1 MEHNV
6 NINFNEIKVKV
17 DLTDLITAAKIFR
30 QTPITME
37 TPTSDII
44 PEEITAEPP
53 TIKDK
58 VLENKPK
65 DVNELSDTE
74 AVKNEYPGF
83 NSSTYDNYEQFKHMK
98 SALSKLSESSA
109 NELVKQYSLNQ
120 STNVESV
127 PPNAW
132 GKVIAEAS
140 NLMNTIKKQPEQKT
154 YTLEEVRGKARAVQL
169 KCGKEV
175 LENIFKGLGHA
186 KLSEFQTSEYSELYA
201 KLKEVE

>member
-30 QTPITME
+30 QTP
-37 TPTSDII
+37 TSGII

-74 AVKNEYPGF
+74 TVKNEYPGF
-83 NSSTYDNYEQFKHMK
+83 DSNAYDNYEQFKHMK
-98 SALSKLSESSA
+98 SVLSKLSEGAA
-109 NELVKQYSLNQ
+109 NELVKQYSTNQ
-120 STNVESV
+120 STDVKSV

-140 NLMNTIKKQPEQKT
+140 DLMSTVKKQPEQKT
-154 YTLEEVRGKARAVQL
+154 YTLEEVREVARAVQL
-169 KCGKEV
+169 KHGKET
-175 LENIFKGLGHA
+175 LEAIFKGLGHA
-186 KLSEFQTSEYSELYA
+186 KLSEFKTSDYAELYA